1 MRRVTRTIKRK
12 RVNLETLRRAKFL
25 ITHNGYKGNK
35 HKHFVKSWVKQYSDR
50 FAREYG
56 K

>member
-12 RVNLETLRRAKFL
+12 RVNLETLRRTKFL
-25 ITHNGYKGNK
+25 IIHMGYKGNK